1 MSEPGEAGCKP
12 IIILTVSKYVRQ
24 STEDFVI
31 LHSKRAMKEAFTE
44 RRFFNI
50 SFYHI
55 FMKLSDEAQVSLVT
69 AICIVGLAVISKNV
83 LHVQL
88 DFVSLYGPVWIFIAY
103 TISKDKARK
112 SKTCSSP
119 LFWSVTIILVTV
131 AILVVYAI

>member
-1 MSEPGEAGCKP
+1 MPNVPRS
-12 IIILTVSKYVRQ
+12 ILTFGMKLLMR
-24 STEDFVI
+24 EDFY
-31 LHSKRAMKEAFTE
+31 S
-44 RRFFNI
+44 I

-69 AICIVGLAVISKNV
+69 AICIVGLAVLSKNA

-88 DFVSLYGPVWIFIAY
+88 DFVSLYGPVWIYIVY
-103 TISKDKARK
+103 IISKDKARK

-119 LFWSVTIILVTV
+119 LFWSLTIILVTV